1 MNRIMKF
8 RGVRSARGMCLVG
21 LMLWLA
27 VSGWVLGEEAGRLA
41 LNLSNEGRHDAA
53 ATEYRRLALTAADP
67 VAAGQWYWWA
77 AHEYARGRQVE
88 ASNRMLDRAEDAAPL
103 ALNMPVAWLRA
114 DNASVAGD
122 WAAARFHYDS
132 MRLAAD
138 AETLR
143 EAALRGA
150 AATRLREG
158 DADGAR
164 QALAGDGPEL
174 VAARK
179 AMAKYTGRRD
189 KKPWVGGVLGLVP
202 GLGYV
207 YSGEYASATRSLILN
222 SLFIWGMVE
231 AADRDLWGVFAVVTF
246 AEMTWYS
253 GSIYGGID
261 AAHRHN
267 ARRLNETATAVRG
280 SGRAAP
286 DMAAWPLVTLHFQ
299 Y

>member
-1 MNRIMKF
+1 
-8 RGVRSARGMCLVG
+8 MCLVG

-27 VSGWVLGEEAGRLA
+27 GAGWVLGEEAGRLA
-41 LNLSNEGRHDAA
+41 LNLSNEGRHEAA
-53 ATEYRRLALTAADP
+53 ATEYRRLALAVADP
-67 VAAGQWYWWA
+67 IAAGQWYWWA

-114 DNASVAGD
+114 ENASVAGD

-132 MRLAAD
+132 LRLAAD
-138 AETLR
+138 AESLHET
-143 EAALRGA
+143 ALRGA
-150 AATRLREG
+150 AAARLREG

-164 QALAGDGPEL
+164 QTLAGDGPEL
-174 VAARK
+174 VAARE
-179 AMAKYTGRRD
+179 AMAKYAGRRD

-267 ARRLNETATAVRG
+267 ARRLNETATVVRG